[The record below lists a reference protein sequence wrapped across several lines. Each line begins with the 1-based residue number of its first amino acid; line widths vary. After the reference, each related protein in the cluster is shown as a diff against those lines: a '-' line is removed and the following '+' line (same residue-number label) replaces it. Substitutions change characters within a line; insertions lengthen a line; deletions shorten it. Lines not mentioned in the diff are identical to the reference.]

1 MRSLRLPR
9 ARQQP
14 TLIKMFTMNELIQN
28 KIRKSFEAQTFMSL
42 IRAELIALNEGY
54 VEIRFPF
61 NKNFLQQNGFIHGA
75 ALAGIADNAC
85 GYACI
90 SLASPEEDMLT
101 LEYKIN
107 FLKPAIG
114 EYFIAKA
121 KVIKNGKRVK
131 IATCEVVNEKGV
143 DIAFMTASLITSYD
157 KCRSSNTE

>member
-1 MRSLRLPR
+1 MD
-9 ARQQP
+9 
-14 TLIKMFTMNELIQN
+14 ELIQN
-28 KIRKSFEAQTFMSL
+28 KIRKSFEDQTFMNL
-42 IRAELIALNEGY
+42 IRADLIQLSEGY

-61 NKNFLQQNGFIHGA
+61 NKNFLQQKGFIHGA

-90 SLASPEEDMLT
+90 SLASAEEDMLT

-107 FLKPAIG
+107 FLKPAVG

-131 IATCEVVNEKGV
+131 IATCEVVNDKG
-143 DIAFMTASLITSYD
+143 DSIAFMIASLITSL
-157 KCRSSNTE
+157 S